1 MKRCLPVFLLIL
13 ILAGNIFSQ
22 DSSEKDLIKKA
33 EFVIKLINNTEW
45 PVENTAGNDTIIIS
59 IIGQPSFVGKLR
71 DLAKTDNKLQ
81 KNIEIKSIS
90 IDDDFSNS
98 SIIFIGENDLSVL
111 AQVLKKTEKRPILT
125 ISDIDGFARY
135 GVIVELIS
143 DKEGKGKIDF
153 IVNKMVM
160 KKAGLNISDDL
171 LKKAKK
177 TYGKENYLKAINR
190 PT

>member
-13 ILAGNIFSQ
+13 ILAGNVLGQ
-22 DSSEKDLIKKA
+22 DSSEKDLVKKA

-45 PVENTAGNDTIIIS
+45 PVESTVGNDTFVIS
-59 IIGQPSFVGKLR
+59 IIGQTSFAGKLR
-71 DLAKTDNKLQ
+71 DLVKADNKLQ

-90 IDDDFSNS
+90 VDDDFTNS
-98 SIIFIGENDLSVL
+98 SVIFIGENDLSIL

-125 ISDIDGFARY
+125 IADINGFARY

-160 KKAGLNISDDL
+160 KKAGLDINDNL
-171 LKKAKK
+171 LKNAKK
-177 TYGKENYLKAINR
+177 TYGK
-190 PT
+190 